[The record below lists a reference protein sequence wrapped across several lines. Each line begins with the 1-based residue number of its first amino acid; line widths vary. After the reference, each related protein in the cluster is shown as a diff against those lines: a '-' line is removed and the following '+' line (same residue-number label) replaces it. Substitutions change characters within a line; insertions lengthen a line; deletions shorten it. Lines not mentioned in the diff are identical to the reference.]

1 MTKPILALFLKS
13 HVDTYTRK
21 DGVVVHAHDTK
32 VQKEMFHPESNS
44 MRVPKLF
51 PVAERKIIPVV
62 ATESEL
68 VHLRPPV
75 NGIHSAA
82 MIQSHPKE
90 NIAWLRAIGHTVNVL
105 NEGDNPQVDVG
116 KRSGSWHITDK
127 KPKKDWR
134 DEENWHTRTMMKFE
148 TLSDESLKY
157 IIKDATEAADIAE
170 KRDPNSKKAGQY
182 RDECH
187 YAHME
192 LHKRRH
198 AGSPMVR
205 VAQSMQDH
213 HAAMRAEKAE
223 IDRAAKG

>member
-1 MTKPILALFLKS
+1 MTKQILALFLKS
-13 HVDTYTRK
+13 HVDTFTRK
-21 DGVVVHAHDTK
+21 DGVVVQAHETK
-32 VQKEMFHPESNS
+32 VPAAMFHPESNS
-44 MRVPKLF
+44 MKVPKLF
-51 PVAERKIIPVV
+51 PEAERKTIPVV
-62 ATESEL
+62 ATDSEL

-105 NEGDNPQVDVG
+105 NEGENPKVKVG
-116 KRSGSWHITDK
+116 KRSGSWHVTDIQ
-127 KPKKDWR
+127 PKKDWR

-148 TLSDESLKY
+148 TLPDESLKY
-157 IIKDATEAADIAE
+157 IIKDATEAADLLE
-170 KRDPNSKKAGQY
+170 QDGGSSKKSGQY

-198 AGSPMVR
+198 A
-205 VAQSMQDH
+205 
-213 HAAMRAEKAE
+213 K
-223 IDRAAKG
+223 